1 MKLTKRDS
9 DLLNGLSKYG
19 LFSTQQVV
27 ELYFKGTDSATVL
40 RRLRIIE
47 SENYLRRVGKLDSN
61 EVLWGI
67 TSKGGEQTGTENFKT
82 HWSKSMLEHD
92 HKLVSLRL
100 VLERLGIVNS
110 WTAEHQIRSM
120 IYKKYSLR
128 EAKNKLIPDGLM
140 EASIKNYK
148 ESVAIELELNLKN
161 TEKYQ
166 KLIYAYQGKDGLHAV
181 WYIVTSQTI
190 FNCLRNYW
198 SKSRSSY
205 SKLKVYFSFLEDIK
219 NLGVEAKMFGLD
231 STYLIKNY
239 FDLQVLMLQGAQ
251 LTAQVVSTPCLNL
264 NSKNLNLS
272 SELHT
277 PLSGFKN

>member
-9 DLLNGLSKYG
+9 ELLNGLSKYG
-19 LFSTQQVV
+19 MFSTKQIV

-47 SENYLRRVGKLDSN
+47 AENYLRRVGKLETN
-61 EVLWGI
+61 EVLWGV
-67 TSKGGEQTGTENFKT
+67 TSKGGEHTGAENFKT

-100 VLERLGIVNS
+100 VLEKLGVLNS

-148 ESVAIELELNLKN
+148 ESMAIELELNLKN
-161 TEKYQ
+161 TSKYQ
-166 KLIYAYQGKDGLHAV
+166 KIIYGYQGKDGLHAV
-181 WYIVTSQTI
+181 WYIVSSQTI
-190 FNCLRNYW
+190 MNCLKNCW

-205 SKLKVYFSFLEDIK
+205 SKLKVYFSFLEDVK

-239 FDLQVLMLQGAQ
+239 FDLQISMLQGAQ
-251 LTAQVVSTPCLNL
+251 LAAQVVSTPCLNL
-264 NSKNLNLS
+264 NDRNMNLS

-277 PLSGFKN
+277 PLVGFNN